1 MLLIITSKKNNKSL
15 WILGDL
21 WGPIF
26 LCMTLS
32 LTMSIATKSDGAT
45 LFLAVFLTI
54 VLGAAV
60 VTFNAKLLGGKM

>member
-1 MLLIITSKKNNKSL
+1 
-15 WILGDL
+15 
-21 WGPIF
+21 
-26 LCMTLS
+26 MTLS